1 MADDKPKPLGGI
13 VADLFCRVNDLFL
26 VYQSV
31 LENTERDRTVSL
43 QMRFCFICKKQPFY
57 SMHIIISFC
66 FQGRHFTTGH
76 RILGSMTPALDA
88 KYAQMTYGEHYRKV
102 SHVQFAFLN

>member
-1 MADDKPKPLGGI
+1 
-13 VADLFCRVNDLFL
+13 
-26 VYQSV
+26 
-31 LENTERDRTVSL
+31 
-43 QMRFCFICKKQPFY
+43 
-57 SMHIIISFC
+57 MHIIISFR